1 MLGPNGRRANEP
13 VNEGEEARNALPI
26 AAKVTFFIV
35 GPNTASAA
43 NPVPKTTVSAHIAYV
58 AVPYKVAHCSA

>member
-43 NPVPKTTVSAHIAYV
+43 NPVPKATVLAHIA
-58 AVPYKVAHCSA
+58 